1 MTRLNPSHSVF
12 NGAPCRPRALGFLP
26 AFLFRTNGA
35 RLRYVGLAWLLC
47 LIPSLALTAAVN
59 LLMPD
64 FRTPELPV
72 GNIPALTGL
81 VIAAPFLETLLMS
94 GPLLLFD
101 RLFGFTPAVI
111 ASAALWGI
119 LHALAAPAW
128 GLVAWWPFLIFST
141 VFLVW
146 RREGYW
152 WAVLIVTLI
161 HALQNFLPGVAFWL
175 MARAG

>member
-1 MTRLNPSHSVF
+1 
-12 NGAPCRPRALGFLP
+12 
-26 AFLFRTNGA
+26 
-35 RLRYVGLAWLLC
+35 
-47 LIPSLALTAAVN
+47 
-59 LLMPD
+59 MPD
-64 FRTPELPV
+64 FRPPDLPV

-94 GPLLLFD
+94 GPLLLFH
-101 RLFGFTPAVI
+101 RLFGFAPAAF
-111 ASAALWGI
+111 ASAALWGG

-161 HALQNFLPGVAFWL
+161 HALQNFVPGVAFWL